1 MPSIRLERCTRS
13 ISRSLSRI
21 GSQTTVRLSELPN
34 DILRVSRNIRTTK
47 QLDHGCLSRGN
58 LLQSPKFQF
67 LNSSHPPD
75 FTLPEIVPPLRGEIG
90 YHSVITEPNRSIN
103 GIDMYRAPWRGVQSS
118 FSRGADVACAEIRV
132 PILGRS
138 KRRYIDKARV
148 IVHDAPR
155 CAVHEPGPS
164 ALPKMS
170 SRFRCWGS
178 QENERSART
187 ITRSRDTDSG
197 IRTVLSQAGAAGGR
211 VRGAVG
217 DWLRLASIRRSMAVR
232 CMQGERRPRR
242 RESTVS
248 LPRMRSRSISSRSRS
263 RERRLRS
270 IRARCSARRSRARRE
285 GEDDNDDDDDDDND
299 DDDDDDGVDHH
310 HHHQPPR
317 RSSLCPSGPADI
329 SGFFATILDFVS
341 PRLAER
347 RRLARSRAHA

>member
-1 MPSIRLERCTRS
+1 MMTRPVD
-13 ISRSLSRI
+13 
-21 GSQTTVRLSELPN
+21 Q
-34 DILRVSRNIRTTK
+34 
-47 QLDHGCLSRGN
+47 
-58 LLQSPKFQF
+58 
-67 LNSSHPPD
+67 
-75 FTLPEIVPPLRGEIG
+75 
-90 YHSVITEPNRSIN
+90 PNRYVSSTVTR
-103 GIDMYRAPWRGVQSS
+103 RAVFILAG
-118 FSRGADVACAEIRV
+118 GADVACAEVRV

-138 KRRYIDKARV
+138 KGRYIDKTRV

-155 CAVHEPGPS
+155 CAVHEAGPS

-178 QENERSART
+178 RENERSART

-197 IRTVLSQAGAAGGR
+197 IRTVLSQAGAAGGG

-285 GEDDNDDDDDDDND
+285 GEDDNDDDDDDDEDGD
-299 DDDDDDGVDHH
+299 DVDHH

-347 RRLARSRAHA
+347 HRLARSRAHA